1 MSYRQLRSDDPD
13 NMSEMTEQSQFLN
26 PDAIANQISKT
37 IALELGSKWKD
48 FNSNRRVEK
57 HKVDSHRKG
66 PAPIE
71 EADRMKKSV
80 TRATYGTLDS
90 DVEELEFGEPETKTV
105 EANPYNKVK
114 AKTNAKGDSLASCRA
129 LIVYFSKLAKSRDDN
144 ETIDLNFVDSLLQS
158 GADINFP
165 DKHGQTVLHEIS
177 RGWHP
182 DVAKFAIQHGA
193 DVNKA
198 DNHGRSAL
206 HLAAAVDYDDMVEFL
221 VHNGGELF
229 LYYLRLF
236 LYYTKEMRFET
247 TIIAGSVVT
256 KVINYYLQHVTKL
269 TNNYY

>member
-48 FNSNRRVEK
+48 FKANRRAEK

-71 EADRMKKSV
+71 EADGMKKSV
-80 TRATYGTLDS
+80 TSATYGTLDS
-90 DVEELEFGEPETKTV
+90 DVEELEFEDIRSKAEK
-105 EANPYNKVK
+105 EEADANPYNKVK

-129 LIVYFSKLAKSRDDN
+129 LIVYFSKLAKSKDDS

-198 DNHGRSAL
+198 DHHGRSAL

-221 VHNGGELF
+221 VHNGG
-229 LYYLRLF
+229 
-236 LYYTKEMRFET
+236 
-247 TIIAGSVVT
+247 S
-256 KVINYYLQHVTKL
+256 NYI
-269 TNNYY
+269 